1 MNSSA
6 QKTTRTVDRIKDRQT
21 GSDTYKGRPRRWSLE
36 PKLVGEEKKPFPDE
50 KVSKKLSSL
59 DKKMASKPYGY
70 KRSNEKNRSMK
81 IDSIRDAVKR
91 GEDPR
96 KDTRGGAFAK
106 RGNPDHDHRADYSD
120 NRRKRTVKKAGV

>member
-1 MNSSA
+1 MKKEA
-6 QKTTRTVDRIKDRQT
+6 VKVVDE
-21 GSDTYKGRPRRWSLE
+21 G
-36 PKLVGEEKKPFPDE
+36 KKPFPTE
-50 KVSKKLSSL
+50 KVDRKLSSL

-70 KRSNEKNRSMK
+70 KRSDERNRSMK
-81 IDSIRDAVKR
+81 ISGIKDAVKR